1 MPKKAGERLGV
12 DVQTSNDIQV
22 ETQTEYRG
30 TEAQAAANAA
40 TADEQEPKKKSQ
52 ADAVVEVLLEEAT
65 EVFTTPD
72 GIPFVRLPVDKHHE
86 IIPLNGAD
94 MKSWLGWRVYQNS
107 GQVPGNSVLGAAL
120 NVVRGKAIAEVREL
134 HNRVAPADGGDG
146 LWYDLSNENWQA
158 VRVDSSGWRLVSDP
172 PILFRRY
179 QHQQPQVKPQSGG
192 DFSRILQ
199 FVNVSEDKQLL
210 FMVYVLSCFLPGI
223 AHPVAL
229 FTGPKGSA
237 KTTAAAIIR
246 RLVDPSQIETFSYP
260 SQKQEVIQK
269 LSHNWMA
276 IFDNIS
282 SVPTWFSDVLC
293 RASTGAG
300 DSKRQLYSDD
310 DDVIYSYRRCVGLTS
325 ITSAADMP
333 DLLDRSVTFE
343 LQRISPQQRLSEQDL
358 FARLDAAMPQI
369 LGGGLDVLAE
379 AIRIKPH
386 VELHE
391 LPRMADFAEWG
402 AAIAVAL
409 GYTQEQFM
417 EAYEADIKDRNR
429 DVVESHPVGAAVKAF
444 MQDQDQWEGT
454 ASELHAELER
464 VAATNRIDVENK
476 QWPNAA
482 NWVKRRLDE
491 VSTDLQ
497 EIGITI
503 THDRAAG
510 SGDRIIC
517 LSSHADSQHEDCL
530 ELDHALAQL
539 MDDDLIDDDLLN
551 EVGIQ
556 LDLSAN

>member
-1 MPKKAGERLGV
+1 MPKKAGERRGI
-12 DVQTSNDIQV
+12 DVQTSSDRQV
-22 ETQTEYRG
+22 EIQTECEG
-30 TEAQAAANAA
+30 KEAQAATNPA

-65 EVFTTPD
+65 DVFTTPD

-86 IIPLNGAD
+86 IVPLNGAD
-94 MKSWLGWRVYQNS
+94 MKSWLGWKIYQKS

-134 HNRVAPADGGDG
+134 HNRVAPAEDGDG
-146 LWYDLSNENWQA
+146 FWYDLSNENWQA

-192 DFSRILQ
+192 DFCRILE

-325 ITSAADMP
+325 IASAADMP

-343 LQRISPQQRLSEQDL
+343 LQRIGPQQRLSEQDL

-379 AIRIKPH
+379 AIRIKPD
-386 VELHE
+386 VELDE

-444 MQDQDQWEGT
+444 MQTQDKWEGT

-464 VAATNRIDVENK
+464 IAATNRIDVESK
-476 QWPNAA
+476 QWPKAA

-503 THDRAAG
+503 IHDRAAG
-510 SGDRIIC
+510 SGDRIIR
-517 LSSHADSQHEDCL
+517 LSSHADREHEDCL
-530 ELDHALAQL
+530 KLDHALAQL
-539 MDDDLIDDDLLN
+539 MDDDLIDDDLFD
-551 EVGIQ
+551 EIEFD
-556 LDLSAN
+556 LDLSAH

>member
-1 MPKKAGERLGV
+1 MSKKEGV
-12 DVQTSNDIQV
+12 RDVEDGQV
-22 ETQTEYRG
+22 NSSADVTLSP
-30 TEAQAAANAA
+30 AAADTS
-40 TADEQEPKKKSQ
+40 TADEQKAKRSQ
-52 ADAVVEVLLEEAT
+52 ADRVVEMVLEET
-65 EVFTTPD
+65 TDVFTTPE
-72 GIPFVRLPVDKHHE
+72 GTPFVQLPVEHHHE
-86 IIPLNGAD
+86 VVALNSAD
-94 MKSWLGWRVYQNS
+94 MKSWLGWKIYQKS
-107 GQVPGNSVLGAAL
+107 GRVPGNSVLAAAL
-120 NVVRGKAIAEVREL
+120 NVVRGKAIAEVKEL
-134 HNRVAPADGGDG
+134 HNRVAPADDNDG
-146 LWYDLSNENWQA
+146 FWYDLSNQSWHV
-158 VRVDSSGWRLVSDP
+158 VRVDSSGWELVSDP

-179 QHQQPQVKPQSGG
+179 QHQKPQVKPQPGG
-192 DFSRILQ
+192 DFSRILD

-210 FMVYVLSCFLPGI
+210 FMVYVLSCFLPTI

-237 KTTAAAIIR
+237 KTTAASIIR

-276 IFDNIS
+276 VFDNIS
-282 SVPTWFSDVLC
+282 SVPTWLSDVLC

-343 LQRISPQQRLSEQDL
+343 LQRISPKQRLSEQEL

-379 AIRIKPH
+379 AIRIKPQ
-386 VELHE
+386 VELDE

-402 AAIAVAL
+402 AAIAMAL
-409 GYTQEQFM
+409 GHTQQQFM
-417 EAYEADIKDRNR
+417 EAYEADIRDRNR

-444 MQDQDQWEGT
+444 MQNLQQWKGT
-454 ASELHAELER
+454 ASQLHAELER
-464 VAATNRIDVENK
+464 TAATNRIDVESK
-476 QWPNAA
+476 QWPKAA

-491 VSTDLQ
+491 VRTDLQ

-503 THDRAAG
+503 TYDRAAG
-510 SGDRIIC
+510 SGDRIIR
-517 LSSHADSQHEDCL
+517 LSCCTDTEMGNDLDSGL
-530 ELDHALAQL
+530 ELSQ
-539 MDDDLIDDDLLN
+539 LIDDELMEDDLLD
-551 EVGIQ
+551 EIAFE
-556 LDLSAN
+556 LDLSTS